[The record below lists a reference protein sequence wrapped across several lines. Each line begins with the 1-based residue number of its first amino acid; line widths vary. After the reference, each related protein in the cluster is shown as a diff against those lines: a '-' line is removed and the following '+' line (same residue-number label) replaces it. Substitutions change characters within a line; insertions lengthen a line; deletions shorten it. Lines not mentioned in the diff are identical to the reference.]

1 MLPVAGQANRA
12 SQGAAG
18 SAAAPAK
25 PVASQTVK
33 FETKPLDA
41 FAPDPAAGP
50 GGVSED
56 APSCHICGGI
66 MVRSGT
72 CYACT
77 VCGATSG
84 CS

>member
-1 MLPVAGQANRA
+1 M
-12 SQGAAG
+12 
-18 SAAAPAK
+18 AAPPAK
-25 PVASQTVK
+25 ASTSQTVK

-41 FAPDPAAGP
+41 FNPTPQ

-56 APSCHICGGI
+56 SPSCHICGGI

-72 CYACT
+72 CYACI

>member
-1 MLPVAGQANRA
+1 GAPAGK
-12 SQGAAG
+12 
-18 SAAAPAK
+18 AAANPA
-25 PVASQTVK
+25 ATVR

-41 FAPDPAAGP
+41 FATPS
-50 GGVSED
+50 GGTSED

>member
-1 MLPVAGQANRA
+1 VR
-12 SQGAAG
+12 
-18 SAAAPAK
+18 
-25 PVASQTVK
+25 

-41 FAPDPAAGP
+41 FATPS
-50 GGVSED
+50 GGTSED